1 MIKTGG
7 YNVYPREV
15 EQVLEAYPGIAQ
27 VVVVGLPDERYGET
41 VNAVI
46 SCNDGLMQS
55 VTLTDLCRQKL
66 ANYKVPKSFR
76 VIPAFPLL
84 ANGKIDR
91 VGTRA
96 MASELP
102 ALD

>member
-1 MIKTGG
+1 L
-7 YNVYPREV
+7 
-15 EQVLEAYPGIAQ
+15 LETHSGIAQ
-27 VVVVGLPDERYGET
+27 VVVVGLHDERYGEAVHAVVSGSGVT
-41 VNAVI
+41 VKV
-46 SCNDGLMQS
+46 GELK
-55 VTLTDLCRQKL
+55 DLCQQNL

>member
-1 MIKTGG
+1 VIETH
-7 YNVYPREV
+7 PC
-15 EQVLEAYPGIAQ
+15 IAQ

-41 VNAVI
+41 VNAVV
-46 SCNDGLMQS
+46 SCPNGMIRS
-55 VTLTDLCRQKL
+55 AELTALCRQEL
-66 ANYKVPKSFR
+66 ANYKVPKSIR